1 MTRKERTMSFD
12 DFINEITLRI
22 KYYLPE
28 DFADSSVS
36 VQTVHKTNDLTLHG
50 LTVRKNSDS
59 PAISPTVYLEDP
71 YQQHESGKALEDVL
85 KSLADVIVENTGNC
99 PANISGINDLNDF
112 KKVRNLIRIK
122 LVNGDKNKDYLREKI
137 NTPVPNTDLVATY
150 FIDLNKT
157 SDNHATVMITKALFD
172 TWNIDFTDLQEAALR
187 NTSDFASFQ
196 NIRSVLSE
204 LCGLLPAEFDV
215 PEEDDHIMYVLS
227 STDKYC
233 GAASI
238 LCPETMDM
246 VKDLLKTDKYR
257 IILSSLH
264 ETLIVPYH
272 ENTEMSVTDLK
283 NMVEE
288 VNATQVAPCDRLSD
302 NVYEY
307 DYDSHTLK
315 IAA

>member
-1 MTRKERTMSFD
+1 MSFD

-22 KYYLPE
+22 KDYLPE

-59 PAISPTVYLEDP
+59 PTISPTVYLEDP

-99 PANISGINDLNDF
+99 PADISSINDLNDF

-157 SDNHATVMITKALFD
+157 GDNHATVMITKALFD
-172 TWNIDFTDLQEAALR
+172 TWKNVSIDDLHAVALQ

-204 LCGLLPAEFDV
+204 LCGQLPAEFDV

-233 GAASI
+233 GAASV

-246 VKDLLKTDKYR
+246 VKDLLKTDKYH
-257 IILSSLH
+257 IALSSIH
-264 ETLIVPYH
+264 ELLIVPYH
-272 ENTEMSVTDLK
+272 ENMEMSVAGLK
-283 NMVEE
+283 HIVEE

-302 NVYEY
+302 NVYQY

>member
-1 MTRKERTMSFD
+1 MSFD

-22 KYYLPE
+22 KDYLPE

-36 VQTVHKTNDLTLHG
+36 VQTVYKTNDLTLHG
-50 LTVRKNSDS
+50 LTVRKSSDS

-71 YQQHESGKALEDVL
+71 YQEHESGKALEDVL
-85 KSLADVIVENTGNC
+85 KNLADVIVKNTGNC
-99 PANISGINDLNDF
+99 PADISGINNLNDF

-122 LVNGDKNKDYLREKI
+122 LVNIDKNKDYLREKI

-157 SDNHATVMITKALFD
+157 GDNHATVMITKALFD
-172 TWNIDFTDLQEAALR
+172 TWKNVSIDDLHAVALQ

-204 LCGLLPAEFDV
+204 LCGKLPAEFDV
-215 PEEDDHIMYVLS
+215 PEEDDQILYVLS

-238 LCPETMDM
+238 LCPTTMDM
-246 VKDLLKTDKYR
+246 VRDLLKTDKYR

-264 ETLIVPYH
+264 ETLIVPYN
-272 ENTEMSVTDLK
+272 ENTEMSLTDLK

-302 NVYEY
+302 NVYRY